1 MKGTALK
8 RTSSNRWGI
17 WAIIV
22 ALAVGGTGYYY
33 YSKLNSAKTTT
44 QSTLGTSRVS
54 TGDIIL
60 TATGIGALNP
70 SEEISFGFKTSGEV
84 GEVSVTLGDKVKA
97 GQALAQLTNNTLEL
111 KYKQAEA
118 ELAALTSPADI
129 AQGKQAV
136 QDAKASFATARNDL
150 QYLIGS
156 DVLVAEERVADAQDA
171 LKLATVAAEK
181 DPSAENKQKV
191 NDAES
196 ALAKAQEILAS
207 ANFNFASNYTIQTFT
222 YPIRNDSGS
231 TIRQELI
238 APSDAEIL
246 SARAAYQLAKA
257 NLNDTQN
264 YLDVLKGNKTTEE
277 VSPSSVTSITEAKI
291 VYDQAK
297 ADLDGTKL
305 VAPIDGTVTSLDL
318 NVGQDVGTASIITI
332 SNLEQPYT
340 IDAYL
345 DETDWDKAK
354 VGFAATVTFDL
365 LPDNNYSGKIVRV
378 YPSLEDSS
386 GASVVHIVIQ
396 LDNHINTDLP
406 AGASAGVEIVGG
418 EALGVVL
425 VPTSALKQNEDG
437 TYAIYLMKNGS
448 PVEQQVEIGLQDILN
463 AEVKSGL
470 QAGDVVL
477 TNAAD
482 GN

>member
-1 MKGTALK
+1 MIA
-8 RTSSNRWGI
+8 
-17 WAIIV
+17 V
-22 ALAVGGTGYYY
+22 LAVGGTGYYY
-33 YSKLNSAKTTT
+33 YTQLNSTETKETTVAT
-44 QSTLGTSRVS
+44 STIG

-60 TATGIGALNP
+60 SATGLGTLNP
-70 SEEISFGFKTSGEV
+70 SEEVSFGFKTSGEV
-84 GEVSVTLGDKVKA
+84 SDVSVALGDKVEA
-97 GQALAQLTNNTLEL
+97 GQILAQLGNNSIEL

-118 ELAALTSPADI
+118 ELAALASPSDI
-129 AQGKQAV
+129 AAAEQAV
-136 QDAKASFATARNDL
+136 QDTKASFATARNDL

-156 DVLVAEERVADAQDA
+156 DVLVAEERVANAQDA
-171 LKLATVAAEK
+171 LKLATAMAKK
-181 DPSAENKQKV
+181 DTSAENKQKV
-191 NDAES
+191 TDAES
-196 ALAKAQEILAS
+196 ALARAKEILAS
-207 ANFNFASNYTIQTFT
+207 ANFNYASNYTTQTFT
-222 YPIRNDSGS
+222 YPIRSDSGL
-231 TIRQELI
+231 TIRQELF

-257 NLNDTQN
+257 NLNDAQN
-264 YLDVLKGNKTTEE
+264 YLDVLKGNKTTDE
-277 VSPSSVTSITEAKI
+277 VPASSVASMTDARIAYE
-291 VYDQAK
+291 QAK

-305 VAPIDGTVTSLDL
+305 VAPISGTITSLDL
-318 NVGQDVGTASIITI
+318 NVGQDVGTTSIITI

-365 LPDNNYSGKIVRV
+365 LPDNNYSGKIIRV

-386 GASVVHIVIQ
+386 GASVVHVVIQ
-396 LDNHINTDLP
+396 LDNHINVDLP

-437 TYAIYLMKNGS
+437 TYSVYLMKNGS
-448 PVEQQVEIGLQDILN
+448 PIKQQVEIGLQDILN

-477 TNAAD
+477 TNATD